1 MQYRRCAT
9 RNGRKSGEQGQAI
22 ILIAVGFVGLLAMLG
37 LAIDAGLLAFRVGQ
51 LRRAVDTAA
60 LSAANQIREGYD
72 PSQVQFAAK
81 EMILLNLTDIGIDP
95 GTLDTLIETCDTPG
109 VTFCDA
115 QHRKLARVWS
125 QVEVEFIFMPIVG
138 IESWQIEADAISEV
152 ASLDLVLV
160 IDTSSSMAFDS
171 PAGAFPDCNDSKSCD
186 PFEAVRAAAIKLIGS
201 LWFPYDRV
209 ALVTF
214 DGVGRVDLQLAECDF
229 ADSESKKAC
238 IIQALEDMRIQDNWV
253 DPNRSPE
260 DNCGQWTPNPSG
272 CMTTNSGHGL
282 RIAYTELFDNRRDE
296 SLAVVLFLSDG
307 VANAANM
314 IPNPAQVTDWH
325 CPSGTF
331 WNVSQEYDE
340 ATLDP
345 DKIVADLEFIR
356 LYENLIG
363 MTGPPFCNDGIGD
376 ERHTV
381 ADPYYDADD
390 YARDWAD
397 FLACFPGE
405 LGIGACGVEGLGAT
419 IFTIGLG
426 DQVTNHMYAVPAR
439 GMDPDLGEHL
449 LRYIAN
455 IGFDGNP
462 YNDPCKDVPIA
473 GQCGNYY
480 FAPDGDKLDGI
491 FDAIGKRIFTRLT
504 H

>member
-1 MQYRRCAT
+1 MQNRRCTT

-60 LSAANQIREGYD
+60 LSAANQIREGYV
-72 PSQVQFAAK
+72 PSEVQDEATK
-81 EMILLNLTDIGIDP
+81 MILLNLTDIGIDP
-95 GTLDTLIETCDTPG
+95 GTLDIVIETCDTPG
-109 VTFCDA
+109 VTFCGA

-125 QVEVEFIFMPIVG
+125 RVEVEFIFMPIVG

-160 IDTSSSMAFDS
+160 IDTSSSMAYDLP
-171 PAGAFPDCNDSKSCD
+171 PADFPACNVSKSCA
-186 PFEAVRAAAIKLIGS
+186 PFEDVRAAAIKLIES

-214 DGVGRVDLQLAECDF
+214 DGVGRVDLRLEDCAS
-229 ADSESKKAC
+229 ADSALKKAC

-253 DPNRSPE
+253 DPNRGPD
-260 DNCGQWTPNPSG
+260 DNCGLWTPNPSG

-282 RIAYTELFDNRRDE
+282 RIAYKELFDNRRDE

-307 VANAANM
+307 VANAAN
-314 IPNPAQVTDWH
+314 INSNPLLVTDWY
-325 CPSGTF
+325 CPGDTYLKVSGL
-331 WNVSQEYDE
+331 
-340 ATLDP
+340 TLESEDVN
-345 DKIVADLEFIR
+345 DDLVKIMS
-356 LYENLIG
+356 YEQNTG
-363 MTGPPFCNDGIGD
+363 PTGPPFCNDGSGD

-381 ADPYYDADD
+381 ADPNNYDADD

-405 LGIGACGVEGLGAT
+405 LGIAACGVEGLGAT

-426 DQVTNHMYAVPAR
+426 DQVTNHLYAIPAR
-439 GMDPDLGEHL
+439 GMDPDVGEHL

-455 IGFDGNP
+455 VGFDGNP
-462 YNDPCKDVPIA
+462 HNDPCTNVPIA

-480 FAPDGDKLDGI
+480 FAPDGDKLDEI
-491 FDAIGKRIFTRLT
+491 FKAIGKRIFTRLT